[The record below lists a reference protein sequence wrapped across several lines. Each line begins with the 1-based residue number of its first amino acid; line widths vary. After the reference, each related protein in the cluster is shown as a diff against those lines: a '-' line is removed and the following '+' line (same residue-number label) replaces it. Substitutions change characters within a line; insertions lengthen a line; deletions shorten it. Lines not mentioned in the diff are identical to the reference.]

1 MQCAM
6 LSMLVSFPVAAPIES
21 PSQHELA
28 LDPVLIEPPYEV
40 LLQQLCYLATGIQQ
54 LLVGPDGGTF
64 TLGSSDA
71 SLEFPPGA
79 VKKKTAVRYAIILRG
94 PFVIPTGCKLGS
106 VVVYI
111 NMDGVMLVKP
121 VFLVLSHW
129 CSREEG
135 DGNTLKFL
143 RAPHKLEA
151 GEQKYIFEEQEE
163 GDFTSHSHRGVLS
176 ISEPQCLYCVE
187 TKTDTIARYSAITFS
202 RYIPT
207 EDTLYFRIQL
217 MCDSREW
224 NEVSRN

>member
-1 MQCAM
+1 M

-64 TLGSSDA
+64 TLGSGDA

-79 VKKKTAVRYAIILRG
+79 VKKKTAVRYAIILHG

-163 GDFTSHSHRGVLS
+163 GDFTSHSHLGVLS

-187 TKTDTIARYSAITFS
+187 TKADTIARYSAITFS
-202 RYIPT
+202 QYIPA
-207 EDTLYFRIQL
+207 EDTLYFRIQI

-224 NEVSRN
+224 NKVSRN